1 VSVDG
6 GDSRND
12 SGEERFDT
20 ARPDD
25 EHPASLRRGYYLAIR
40 IGLLLVTVFLVLV
53 GAEIYVQSRYSF
65 MPRIQIGTGEMRL
78 GDDLVQAVFEAGPE
92 TIWRFKRNIAL
103 RDDHSVFPGIVANG
117 QRLRQEGRIPDEKA
131 ANEFRILFIGDSITF
146 GWGVRHDETFAKLTE
161 QELRERFPDVETT
174 CINAGVPAYSLF
186 QGWRFLE
193 TEGFDYQP
201 DLVVAGFGPNDQMS
215 WGPLGDFD
223 QYEHWQAQLPA
234 VPLRGSMLAQVIV
247 RTLWRPPPD
256 PGTPDRPRLLISEFN
271 DLWARVR
278 DASRARGAGLIVMV
292 ESHIKNVDG
301 RFPADLLGPYQF
313 EVARFGKSLRLGW
326 STTPALVDST
336 AVLQELA
343 REYDPSEIF
352 LDEIHP
358 TRIGHAALAEALVAI
373 IAPWLEA
380 QISLGRFAS
389 TNDAPTAIA
398 SGAAMGRGREPV
410 EP

>member
-1 VSVDG
+1 MSAEG

-12 SGEERFDT
+12 SGEGRSDT

-25 EHPASLRRGYYLAIR
+25 EHPESLGRGYTLAIR

-53 GAEIYVQSRYSF
+53 GSEIYVRSKYSF
-65 MPRIQIGTGEMRL
+65 MPRIQIGVGEMRL
-78 GDDLVQAVFEAGPE
+78 GDDLVQAVFEASPE
-92 TIWRFKRNIAL
+92 TIWRFRRNIAL
-103 RDDHSVFPGIVANG
+103 SDDHSVFPGIVSNG
-117 QRLRQEGRIPDEKA
+117 QRLRQEGRIPDEKS
-131 ANEFRILFIGDSITF
+131 ANEVRILFIGDSITF
-146 GWGVRHDETFAKLTE
+146 GWGVRHDETFAKVTE
-161 QELRERFPDVETT
+161 RELAKRFPDVKTT

-215 WGPLGDFD
+215 WGKLGDFD
-223 QYEHWQAQLPA
+223 QYKHWQAQLPA
-234 VPLRGSMLAQVIV
+234 GPLRRSMLAQLIT
-247 RTLWRPPPD
+247 RTLWRPPPESD
-256 PGTPDRPRLLISEFN
+256 TPERARLLISEFN

-278 DASRARGAGLIVMV
+278 DACRAHGAGLVVMV

-313 EVARFGKSLRLGW
+313 EVAKFGKSLRLGW
-326 STTPALVDST
+326 SATPALVDGT

-343 REYDPSEIF
+343 REHDPSEIF

-380 QISLGRFAS
+380 QINLGRFAS
-389 TNDAPTAIA
+389 TNDAPTAVA
-398 SGAAMGRGREPV
+398 PGAVMAPGREPA